1 MRAGTGAADAALIAR
16 QIEAT
21 PGLER
26 LRGIDGGC
34 AAATPETVLA
44 VLAEAA
50 RFAATVLEPFGAV
63 ADRAGCTLTQGRVRT
78 APGHRA
84 AWDAFVAGGWTT
96 LDGDPAQG
104 GQGLPLA
111 LAVAV
116 QEVMDRACPAFNMLA
131 VPQRSAARLIGAYG
145 DAAMRTAWLPRL
157 IEGAWAATIC
167 ISEPEAGSDLSRIRT
182 RAARDADGRWLITG
196 EKCWIS
202 FGDHDLAPRIGHCV
216 LARTQAAD
224 DRLSLFLV
232 PDWLDGA
239 RNGVV
244 VRRVEEKLG
253 LHASPT
259 CALGFEGAVGALIGA
274 EGRGLQQMFVMIAN
288 MRLATAAEGLGIAA
302 GAADVALAYAQQRR
316 QGRIDGQPVAIAAHA
331 DVQRMLLGMA
341 ARVEVLRGL
350 VLSAAVA
357 ADLARLEPDPAARVD
372 QAALLQFLLP
382 IVKTLGGEW
391 GFEVASEAMQVL
403 GGAGYTRDWP
413 VEQMLRDA
421 RILSILEGT
430 TGIQALDLMQR
441 RVLRDDPAGYRV
453 FMAAARAS
461 RGGAALELCLDLLEE
476 AVAWL
481 TAHAADQTGGRR
493 PDGWRPGW
501 RVCRATTRRRG
512 GCAARGGIG

>member
-1 MRAGTGAADAALIAR
+1 
-16 QIEAT
+16 
-21 PGLER
+21 
-26 LRGIDGGC
+26 
-34 AAATPETVLA
+34 
-44 VLAEAA
+44 
-50 RFAATVLEPFGAV
+50 
-63 ADRAGCTLTQGRVRT
+63 
-78 APGHRA
+78 
-84 AWDAFVAGGWTT
+84 
-96 LDGDPAQG
+96 
-104 GQGLPLA
+104 
-111 LAVAV
+111 
-116 QEVMDRACPAFNMLA
+116 
-131 VPQRSAARLIGAYG
+131 
-145 DAAMRTAWLPRL
+145 
-157 IEGAWAATIC
+157 
-167 ISEPEAGSDLSRIRT
+167 
-182 RAARDADGRWLITG
+182 
-196 EKCWIS
+196 
-202 FGDHDLAPRIGHCV
+202 
-216 LARTQAAD
+216 
-224 DRLSLFLV
+224 
-232 PDWLDGA
+232 
-239 RNGVV
+239 
-244 VRRVEEKLG
+244 
-253 LHASPT
+253 
-259 CALGFEGAVGALIGA
+259 
-274 EGRGLQQMFVMIAN
+274 
-288 MRLATAAEGLGIAA
+288 LGIAA

-481 TAHAADQTGGRR
+481 TAHAADQTGGAVALLHLAGLAAT
-493 PDGWRPGW
+493 GW
-501 RVCRATTRRRG
+501 V
-512 GCAARGGIG
+512 AARLAGLQGDDVAARRLRSAGQHWLTLLPAQAAAAAAQVRLGGAATAGFDGLITSADGPGG